1 MLYIHEASELKFI
14 KKVININAIFDKE
27 EHYKIIHFVLSGSQ
41 KPLDGIFWE
50 ILVEYYLLS
59 NLK

>member
-41 KPLDGIFWE
+41 KPLDGIF
-50 ILVEYYLLS
+50 
-59 NLK
+59 

>member
-27 EHYKIIHFVLSGSQ
+27 EHYK
-41 KPLDGIFWE
+41 
-50 ILVEYYLLS
+50 
-59 NLK
+59 